1 MEAWEFSTTSW
12 TDSAREGYPDRP
24 PRSRRVLTT
33 GEQLV
38 DVGLVAGVE
47 HDGVPRGAE
56 GAVQR
61 DRQLDDPEVG
71 AEVAAGARH

>member
-1 MEAWEFSTTSW
+1 MSE
-12 TDSAREGYPDRP
+12 
-24 PRSRRVLTT
+24 VLTT

-38 DVGLVAGVE
+38 DIGLVPGIE
-47 HDGVPRGAE
+47 HDGVPRRAE

-61 DRQLDDPEVG
+61 DRQLDDPKVG